1 MSFLKNMLNE
11 HKDDIIE
18 KIFDEELQEKI
29 VKKLNE
35 NIDIP
40 FISEKTEAKVLNA
53 IYDSIEDVVDMITRI
68 DEGAKQIDSD
78 RWRLLRKELR

>member
-1 MSFLKNMLNE
+1 MSFIKNLINE
-11 HKDDIIE
+11 NKDAIID
-18 KIFDEELQEKI
+18 KIFDDELQEKL

-53 IYDSIEDVVDMITRI
+53 MNDSIEDVVKSVMKD
-68 DEGAKQIDSD
+68 K
-78 RWRLLRKELR
+78 L